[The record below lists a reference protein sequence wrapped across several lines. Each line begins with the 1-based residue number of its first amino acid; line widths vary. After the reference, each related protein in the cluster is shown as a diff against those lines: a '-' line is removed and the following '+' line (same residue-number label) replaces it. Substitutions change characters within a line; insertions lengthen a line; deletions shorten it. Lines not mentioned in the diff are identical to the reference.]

1 MTEVVE
7 KKKRGRKPKSV
18 KTGSFVESNV
28 KETTKTDP
36 QILHLNVTRG
46 GTNEL
51 IGNECYET
59 NYCNYTPDLVEPNA
73 YNEQDNFIS
82 KPYEF
87 VGKEETSCCSNNKVQ
102 LHNIDKRD
110 NENNVC
116 FWCCHSFDTSYLG
129 LPIKYKDNV
138 FQVTGCFCSF
148 GCMCGYIFYSNE
160 NNYNIWEVYN
170 LINIMAKLLD
180 YDKYVYPAPPRKCL
194 KMFGGYMTIE
204 EFRNFRDSKKIINVN
219 QVPYVVN
226 VEQIEEL
233 NDFNHR
239 NHTNTY
245 TFDEERI
252 ENLEK
257 KLDMMN
263 KKQIKDNYKNTLDS
277 CMNISNDE

>member
-1 MTEVVE
+1 MTEVIE

-18 KTGSFVESNV
+18 KAGTTAESNV
-28 KETTKTDP
+28 KETAKSDP

-46 GTNEL
+46 GSSDL
-51 IGNECYET
+51 HIGNECYET

-87 VGKEETSCCSNNKVQ
+87 VDKEDVCSCSSSKVQ
-102 LHNIDKRD
+102 LHNIDKGNR
-110 NENNVC
+110 ENTVC
-116 FWCCHSFDTSYLG
+116 FWCCHSYDTNYLG

-148 GCMCGYIFYSNE
+148 DCMCAYIFYSNE
-160 NNYNIWEVYN
+160 SNYNIWEVYN

-180 YDKYVYPAPPRKCL
+180 YERHVYPAPPRKCL
-194 KMFGGYMTIE
+194 KMFGGYMSIE
-204 EFRNFRDSKKIINVN
+204 EFRNFRNSKKIINVN

-239 NHTNTY
+239 NHVNTY
-245 TFDEERI
+245 NFDEERI

-257 KLDMMN
+257 KLNMIN

-277 CMNISNDE
+277 CMNISNE